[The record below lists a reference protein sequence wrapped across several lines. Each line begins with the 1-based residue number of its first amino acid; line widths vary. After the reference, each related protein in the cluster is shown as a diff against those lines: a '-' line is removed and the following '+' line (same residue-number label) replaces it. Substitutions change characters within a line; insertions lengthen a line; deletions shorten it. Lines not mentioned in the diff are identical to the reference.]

1 MFLLLAFL
9 ASTAASITNCNTG
22 SVFTITKLAADPPD
36 TVVAGQNVSW
46 TLLYTSP
53 STVTGGTASS
63 GITFN
68 GIPFTPTVTDLCES
82 IVCPLAAGAHDGSTW
97 FIFPDGVSGK
107 IVTKVTWADAGGNQ
121 LLCISYNVKTAI
133 LKSKSMVQWIKNK
146 SATKHKDATKPV
158 TKDKHATKHK
168 NQLRRNSSSV

>member
-9 ASTAASITNCNTG
+9 ASTTASITNCNTG
-22 SVFTITKLAADPPD
+22 SVFTITKLAANPPD

-82 IVCPLAAGAHDGSTW
+82 IVCPLAAGAHDGSTS
-97 FIFPDGVSGK
+97 F
-107 IVTKVTWADAGGNQ
+107 ADISVDCHEGHVGGCGRQ
-121 LLCISYNVKTAI
+121 PAPLHLIQCQDRHSEVEVYG
-133 LKSKSMVQWIKNK
+133 
-146 SATKHKDATKPV
+146 
-158 TKDKHATKHK
+158 
-168 NQLRRNSSSV
+168 SVD